1 MRRINN
7 VAKLL
12 SRLVFCSL
20 IAVGS
25 CWAIGEERFVEGEFH
40 SGDFVLARAGGAAG
54 VYVDASDYAGVTR
67 AAKDLSQDIQRVT
80 GAAPAVVHEEGA
92 LGGTALIIGTLGKS
106 ALIDRLIHEHKIDAA
121 GLQGKW
127 ESYLI
132 QTVAQPIPGV
142 SAALVIAGGDK
153 RGTIYGI
160 YEISEQIGVS
170 PWYWWADVP
179 IPHRDALFVEPGRH
193 LQGEPAVK
201 YRGIFLNDEAPALT
215 GWVNE
220 KFGGYKHE
228 FYEKVFELL
237 LRLRANFLWPA
248 MWNSAFNEDDPLNPK
263 LADEYGIVMG
273 TSHHEPML
281 RAQQEWKRHGKGPWD
296 YSTNGEELRE
306 FWSQGIERNKNYESI
321 ITLGMRGDGDM
332 PMSEQSNVALLEK
345 IVADQ
350 RKILANEV
358 NPDLAKIPQ
367 SWALYKEVQEY
378 YEKGMRVPNDV
389 TLLWC
394 DDNWGNIRRLPTTE
408 ERKRSGGAGIYY
420 HFDYVGDPRSYKWI
434 NTNPIPKVWEQMNLA
449 YQYGATRIWIVN
461 VGDLKPM
468 EFPMEFFLTFARDP
482 QRWPKEKLGE
492 FTAEWATR
500 EFGATCASE
509 IAKIMEKYAKY
520 NGRRK
525 PELLEP
531 ETYSQVN
538 YEEADRVAA
547 EFQSAVNQAEQIYDE
562 LPANYRD
569 AFFSWYFSR

>member
-1 MRRINN
+1 MRRITN

-12 SRLVFCSL
+12 PRLAFCSL

-40 SGDFVLARAGGAAG
+40 SGDFVLARAGGVAG

-67 AAKDLSQDIQRVT
+67 AVKDLSQDIQSVT

-142 SAALVIAGGDK
+142 SAALVIAGADK

-193 LQGEPAVK
+193 LRGEPAVK

-228 FYEKVFELL
+228 FYERVFELL

-248 MWNSAFNEDDPLNPK
+248 MWDSAFNEDDPLNPK

-281 RAQQEWKRHGKGPWD
+281 RAQQEWKRHGKGAWN
-296 YSTNGEELRE
+296 YASNGAELRA
-306 FWSQGIERNKNYESI
+306 FWTEGIRRNARYESI
-321 ITLGMRGDGDM
+321 MTLGMRGDGDL
-332 PMSEQSNVALLEK
+332 PMSAKSDVPLLET
-345 IVADQ
+345 IVSDQ
-350 RKILANEV
+350 RRIISGNV
-358 NPDLAKIPQ
+358 NPDVTKVPQ
-367 SWALYKEVQEY
+367 LWALYKEVQEY
-378 YEKGMRVPNDV
+378 YEKGMRVPDDV

-394 DDNWGNIRRLPTTE
+394 DDNWGNIRRLPTAE
-408 ERKRSGGAGIYY
+408 ER
-420 HFDYVGDPRSYKWI
+420 
-434 NTNPIPKVWEQMNLA
+434 T
-449 YQYGATRIWIVN
+449 
-461 VGDLKPM
+461 
-468 EFPMEFFLTFARDP
+468 
-482 QRWPKEKLGE
+482 
-492 FTAEWATR
+492 
-500 EFGATCASE
+500 
-509 IAKIMEKYAKY
+509 
-520 NGRRK
+520 
-525 PELLEP
+525 
-531 ETYSQVN
+531 
-538 YEEADRVAA
+538 
-547 EFQSAVNQAEQIYDE
+547 
-562 LPANYRD
+562 
-569 AFFSWYFSR
+569 